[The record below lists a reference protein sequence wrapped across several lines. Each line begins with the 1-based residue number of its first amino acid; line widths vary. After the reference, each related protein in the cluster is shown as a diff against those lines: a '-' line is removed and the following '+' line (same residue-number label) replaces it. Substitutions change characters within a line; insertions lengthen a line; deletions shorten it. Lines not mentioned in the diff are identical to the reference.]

1 MLKNFCIL
9 CEEPAFGY
17 VDFSLLL
24 LLSCTVM
31 SNSLNMCLNTGSC
44 VQGILQARI
53 LEWVA
58 ISFSRESSQSR
69 DWTWVSC
76 IVSGF
81 FTLWATDFSLLFSIS
96 PVYVL
101 IFIISFFLLVLGLI
115 YFLKILRLLVQN
127 FSVSKVKH

>member
-9 CEEPAFGY
+9 RDEPAFGF

-24 LLSCTVM
+24 LLSHTVV
-31 SNSLNMCLNTGSC
+31 SDSLNMCLNAGSC

-115 YFLKILRLLVQN
+115 YFLKTLRLLVQN
-127 FSVSKVKH
+127 FLVSKVKH